1 MLIYSNIASK
11 RTYVEWWG
19 GSTKHPDVRNCYQD
33 DVADGKFTENKFFI
47 EDGYNVF
54 QWLVMRCSE
63 LTFGTGTS
71 INQLMEMC
79 KEYLEPMKK
88 WG

>member
-1 MLIYSNIASK
+1 MLIYSNIRSK
-11 RTYVEWWG
+11 KTYVEWWG
-19 GSTKHPDVRNCYQD
+19 GSTKHPDVQRCYQD
-33 DVADGKFTENKFFI
+33 DVADGRFTENKYFC